1 MRAMCCLK
9 HRSPQAV
16 RRESLFLD
24 ALDDTCFV
32 PDSHR
37 RPSLPGGKVSTGVT
51 KCASDRESVDVGN
64 FQTVRNLRQYLKVE
78 DDASSEHLRVI
89 QGYIL
94 TSATRCRGK

>member
-1 MRAMCCLK
+1 MHLM
-9 HRSPQAV
+9 
-16 RRESLFLD
+16 
-24 ALDDTCFV
+24 ALALCQTHTGA
-32 PDSHR
+32 P
-37 RPSLPGGKVSTGVT
+37 PSQMEGVT
-51 KCASDRESVDVGN
+51 SCASDRESVDVGN